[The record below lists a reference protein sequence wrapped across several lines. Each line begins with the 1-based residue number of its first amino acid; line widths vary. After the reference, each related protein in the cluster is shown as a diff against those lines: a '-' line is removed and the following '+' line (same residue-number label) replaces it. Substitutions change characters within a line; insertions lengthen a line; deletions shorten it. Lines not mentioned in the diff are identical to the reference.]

1 MRLPDYHTHTA
12 RCGHA
17 HGTPAEYVEAARAAG
32 LLAIGVA
39 DHLPLL
45 PDPDPELSMEVC
57 ELGAYVG
64 EVLELKAA
72 FPGFVLLGVEADYR
86 PETVSEVRS
95 LLEGQPFDYV
105 IGSVHHLGD
114 WGFDDPRQMEGYGS
128 REIDDVWIDYLELVG
143 EAAESGLFTILG
155 HLDLV
160 KKFGYRP
167 TRALNTEFDRVVERI
182 SRAGV
187 AIEIN
192 TAGLHKPVKEAY
204 PSSAILQKLRTAD
217 IPITFGSDA
226 HRPEEVGRDFAHA
239 AELARTAGY
248 DEFATLELDPAGG
261 RARLRQT
268 PFPATSAT
276 GRPDAPGGSSEA
288 HRP

>member
-17 HGTPAEYVEAARAAG
+17 RGTPAEYVRAAHAAG

-45 PDPDPELSMEVC
+45 PEPDPELSMEAC
-57 ELGAYVG
+57 ELGDYVG

-86 PETVSEVRS
+86 PGTVSEVRS
-95 LLEGQPFDYV
+95 LLESQPFDYV

-114 WGFDDPRQMEGYGS
+114 WGFDDPRQMEGYSS
-128 REIDDVWIDYLELVG
+128 REIDGVWVDYFELVG
-143 EAAESGLFTILG
+143 EAAESGLFTVLG

-167 TRALNTEFDRVVERI
+167 TKTLEVELDRLIERI
-182 SRAGV
+182 ARASV

-204 PSSAILQKLRTAD
+204 PSPAILQKLRAAD

-239 AELARTAGY
+239 VGLARAAGY
-248 DEFATLELDPAGG
+248 QEFATLDADPAGG
-261 RARLRQT
+261 RAGVRQT
-268 PFPATSAT
+268 PFPAPQA
-276 GRPDAPGGSSEA
+276 GHPDAPGGA
-288 HRP
+288 GNAADRP

>member
-1 MRLPDYHTHTA
+1 MRLPDYHTHTS

-17 HGTPAEYVEAARAAG
+17 RGTPAEYVEAARAAG

-39 DHLPLL
+39 DHIPLL
-45 PDPDPELSMEVC
+45 PEPDPELSMESC
-57 ELGAYVG
+57 ELGEYVE
-64 EVLELKAA
+64 EVKGLKAR
-72 FPGFVLLGVEADYR
+72 FPGFVLLGIEADYR
-86 PETVSEVRS
+86 PGTTPEVRS
-95 LLEGQPFDYV
+95 LLASQPFDYV

-114 WGFDDPRQMEGYGS
+114 WGFDDPRQMEGYSS
-128 REIDDVWIDYLELVG
+128 REIDDVWIEYFELVG

-160 KKFGYRP
+160 KKFGYRS
-167 TRALNTEFDRVVERI
+167 TRVLDDELDRLVARI
-182 SRAGV
+182 ARAGL

-204 PSSAILQKLRTAD
+204 PSPEILRKMRVAGV
-217 IPITFGSDA
+217 PVTFGSDA

-239 AELARTAGY
+239 ADLARAAGY

-261 RARLRQT
+261 RATIRLSPMRQ
-268 PFPATSAT
+268 P
-276 GRPDAPGGSSEA
+276 
-288 HRP
+288 